1 MINGFEYRDNLPKC
15 PERSD
20 RWLSPSNDECERDD
34 ECEED
39 GEDGEDEESSEDG
52 DGDEPSDDDQH
63 SKNFRCV
70 WQKISER
77 AMRVWG
83 GCKRR
88 KNNALKILIA
98 VGAVV
103 LTIALI
109 II

>member
-39 GEDGEDEESSEDG
+39 GEDGEDEESSED
-52 DGDEPSDDDQH
+52 DQGI
-63 SKNFRCV
+63 FRCIR
-70 WQKISER
+70 QKISER

-103 LTIALI
+103 LTIVLLI
-109 II
+109 I